1 MTAEQQSIA
10 SVSLSASEEL
20 RKAEAEL
27 ASFQSMLIDA
37 ELQLTTLQQ
46 QLEVFAQHYRH
57 MAAGLCG
64 ELETLNARIA
74 AILAGRLHEQGFD
87 RDSEPC
93 VDIPPGDSTSG
104 EQPRLPDFAPSASLQ
119 SLYREAAKRFHP
131 DLSENDEDH
140 IWRTQMMRQANAAF
154 ADGDSDT
161 LRRLLAQQAPV
172 VSTATQAN
180 SVLAALYAK
189 IQRVRSRLNTVLQNQ
204 RDAENSDV
212 GLLYTQAKKSGLNL
226 TEFLRDLVV
235 TVRAEIYEKRALLRT
250 LLDKESTNG
259 KRA

>member
-1 MTAEQQSIA
+1 MLAEQKSLV

-27 ASFQSMLIDA
+27 ASLQSLLIDA
-37 ELQLTTLQQ
+37 EVQLKTRQQ

-87 RDSEPC
+87 RDSHPW
-93 VDIPPGDSTSG
+93 VDITSGDSTSC
-104 EQPRLPDFAPSASLQ
+104 EQLRLPDFAPSASLQ

-154 ADGDSDT
+154 AVEDSEA
-161 LRRLLAQQAPV
+161 LRRLLAQQAPIE
-172 VSTATQAN
+172 STATQTN
-180 SVLAALYAK
+180 SVFAALYEK

-204 RDAENSDV
+204 RDAETSDI